1 MKRLLL
7 ILALILFPVLIFAS
21 TTSAVAVDDN
31 PFNAVCTPE
40 LQATPYPP
48 GPPSVCDPLAPGTS
62 TDPLTGS
69 NGLILKVI
77 RLLAWVTGAASLIIM
92 IIGSIKYVTSG
103 GDSNS
108 VGSAKSTIVYALV
121 GLVVSLMGQGII
133 ALVINRIR

>member
-1 MKRLLL
+1 MKRLLFT
-7 ILALILFPVLIFAS
+7 LALILLPLFIF
-21 TTSAVAVDDN
+21 SAVHRAYAVDEN
-31 PFNAVCTPE
+31 PFGAVCTDE
-40 LQATPYPP
+40 LKSRSN
-48 GPPSVCDPLAPGTS
+48 PPSVCDPIAPGTS